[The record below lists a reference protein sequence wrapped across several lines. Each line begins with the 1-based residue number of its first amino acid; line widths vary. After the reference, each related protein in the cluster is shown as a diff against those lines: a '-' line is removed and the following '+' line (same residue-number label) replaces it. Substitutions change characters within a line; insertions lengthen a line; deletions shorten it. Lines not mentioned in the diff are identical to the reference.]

1 MANGHDLCSLMTL
14 QAAFPSTLTP
24 SVTQT
29 VDIVLLA
36 LECVLVPGY
45 WLWETGNNFPEL
57 TSSRN
62 NIMGR

>member
-1 MANGHDLCSLMTL
+1 MTL
-14 QAAFPSTLTP
+14 QAAFPSVLTP
-24 SVTQT
+24 SLTQT
-29 VDIVLLA
+29 VDIVLLS